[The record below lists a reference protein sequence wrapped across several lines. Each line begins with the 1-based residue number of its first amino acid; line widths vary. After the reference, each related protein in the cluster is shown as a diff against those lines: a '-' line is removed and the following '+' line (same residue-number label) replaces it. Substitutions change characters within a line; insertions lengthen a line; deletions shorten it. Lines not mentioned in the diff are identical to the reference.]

1 MKRHLPGLKMKFVK
15 FPLLVKWV
23 KEKYAEAE
31 CEICIVFPLLVKW
44 AEETFAEAES
54 EICMVSSFS

>member
-1 MKRHLPGLKMKFVK
+1 MKFVK

-54 EICMVSSFS
+54 EICMVSSFTFS